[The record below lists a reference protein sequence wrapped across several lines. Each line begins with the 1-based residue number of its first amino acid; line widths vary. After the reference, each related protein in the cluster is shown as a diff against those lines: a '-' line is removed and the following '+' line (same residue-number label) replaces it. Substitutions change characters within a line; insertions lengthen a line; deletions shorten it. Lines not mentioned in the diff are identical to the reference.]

1 MKLHKN
7 AERKFSDV
15 IRLNPQ
21 TKPHGYNLGFR
32 EAASSPAK
40 GEMGRGLGKAGGR
53 EEGRESN
60 RGVAGRCLTVCLAL
74 TIKLNLKRERRRKK
88 HPFSTSS
95 PCNTFY
101 TRKRAQLLPEL

>member
-53 EEGRESN
+53 EEGRERDKKVYVLIIQLMQRKTN
-60 RGVAGRCLTVCLAL
+60 RAFRTQNSRYLSGLA
-74 TIKLNLKRERRRKK
+74 
-88 HPFSTSS
+88 
-95 PCNTFY
+95 
-101 TRKRAQLLPEL
+101 